1 MNLYPALRAHMG
13 NWVYYIV
20 KMAMKDIVKEVGFAS
35 EVYENKTLDDAIQR
49 TLNEGRVKR
58 EIVRYL
64 ALREDRFFSSI
75 VVAALGGN
83 PTFTP
88 VEITADP
95 KFSLFK
101 IGGLDEAFGILT
113 FDGGQQY
120 FALDGQHRLK
130 SIKTLIE
137 GNESDAP
144 EVPQDFHD
152 EEISVIM
159 LVRQEED
166 DDEFLRRYRRVFSGL
181 NRYAKATDR
190 DTNIIMDEDDVTAIL
205 TRRLLTEHGFFKWA
219 GKPNTSSKLKTKGK
233 NVRAGESYFTSL
245 QTLYEINEILLST
258 PTREQGGVFKKESK
272 QFRLPEDELEAM
284 YEELVCYWDALLD
297 GVDVL
302 KSDPAK
308 MRKHDIE
315 QQDEDGLMSHLLFLP
330 IGQEMFMR
338 VFRVLL
344 NRRLKNVDSPDRLEI
359 TDCAS
364 VLSKVDW
371 NLRSPPWVG
380 LLLVQNPTSG
390 KWAVRNEDRKDA
402 VKIGV
407 EILRWQTGVDALD
420 KDGIRDLKVRWYAM
434 LSPVPTKADVDRAWS
449 SVKIVSEDVK
459 V

>member
-13 NWVYYIV
+13 NWEYYVV

-95 KFSLFK
+95 KFTLFK
-101 IGGLDEAFGILT
+101 AGRLDDAFGILT

-130 SIKTLIE
+130 SIKALIE
-137 GNESDAP
+137 GKEDDSP
-144 EVPQDFHD
+144 EVPQGFLD

-159 LVRQEED
+159 LVRKEED
-166 DDEFLRRYRRVFSGL
+166 EDEFLRRYRRVFSGL
-181 NRYAKATDR
+181 NRYAKPTDR

-205 TRRLLTEHGFFKWA
+205 TRRLLTEHDFFKWT
-219 GKPNTSSKLKTKGK
+219 GRPNTSPKLKTKGK
-233 NVRAGESYFTSL
+233 SIKAGESYFTSL
-245 QTLYEINEILLST
+245 QTLYGMNEILLST
-258 PTREQGGVFKKESK
+258 PKREQGGVFRKESK
-272 QFRLPEDELEAM
+272 QFRLPEDYLEAM
-284 YEELVCYWDALLD
+284 YEELARYWDALLD

-308 MRKHDIE
+308 MREHDI
-315 QQDEDGLMSHLLFLP
+315 DGPNDDGLMSHLLFLP
-330 IGQEMFMR
+330 IAQEMSMR
-338 VFRVLL
+338 VFRALL
-344 NRRLKNVDSPDRLEI
+344 NHRLTDIDSPDQSEVKA
-359 TDCAS
+359 CALILAS
-364 VLSKVDW
+364 IDW
-371 NLRSPPWVG
+371 NLRKPPWVG
-380 LLLVQNPTSG
+380 LLLVKNPSSG
-390 KWAVRNEDRKDA
+390 KWTVRNEDRKPA
-402 VKIGV
+402 IEIGV
-407 EILRWQTGVDALD
+407 RILRWQTGLDRLD
-420 KDGIRDLKVRWYAM
+420 KDAVSALKSEWYSM
-434 LSPVPTKADVDRAWS
+434 LSPMPTEAEVDRAWS
-449 SVKIVSEDVK
+449 LVKAVSEDADV
-459 V
+459 